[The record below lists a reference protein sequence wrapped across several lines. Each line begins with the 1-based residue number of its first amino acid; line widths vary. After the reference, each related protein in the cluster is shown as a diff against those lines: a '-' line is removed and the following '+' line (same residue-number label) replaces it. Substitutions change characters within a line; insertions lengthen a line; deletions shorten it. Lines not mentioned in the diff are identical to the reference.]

1 MRHAVSFAVLFA
13 ASLLISG
20 CNAPGAS
27 TPPSANSTDASQ
39 ASATGEAA
47 EVSLEIL
54 SFDEIQKRLADKQG
68 RVVVMDAWSTSC
80 PPCMKDFHNLV
91 ELHKAYPAEDVACV
105 SMSFDYEGLGSPE
118 ESQPPVLEFLKSQ
131 GATFDN
137 FMSNEESDV
146 LYQKFDLNSV
156 PAVFVYDRAGK
167 LRERFES
174 EGAYEKVRAL
184 VAELVKEPAAE
195 TEESPEGSPA
205 EAAAADAPAQ

>member
-1 MRHAVSFAVLFA
+1 MRSLV
-13 ASLLISG
+13 SLLSFCIAVTLLVAG
-20 CNAPGAS
+20 CNKPQSADPGANTTAAVEPITQSS
-27 TPPSANSTDASQ
+27 TAD
-39 ASATGEAA
+39 
-47 EVSLEIL
+47 VKLEIL
-54 SFDEIQKRLADKQG
+54 SFDEIQQRLAANQG
-68 RVVVMDAWSTSC
+68 KVVVMDCWSTSC

-105 SMSFDYEGLGSPE
+105 SLSFDFEGLGTPE

-146 LYQKFDLNSV
+146 LYRKFKLNAV
-156 PAVFVYDRAGK
+156 PAVFVYDRSGK

-184 VAELVKEPAAE
+184 VAELVKEPAA
-195 TEESPEGSPA
+195 PG
-205 EAAAADAPAQ
+205 EAAAEAPTN

>member
-1 MRHAVSFAVLFA
+1 MRRLITLLSLCFAVCF
-13 ASLLISG
+13 IFGG
-20 CNAPGAS
+20 CNKPQSPAPD
-27 TPPSANSTDASQ
+27 ANST
-39 ASATGEAA
+39 SAVETTGEASA
-47 EVSLEIL
+47 ADVKLEIL
-54 SFDEIQKRLADKQG
+54 SFDDIQQRLAAKHG
-68 RVVVMDAWSTSC
+68 RVVVMDCWSTSC

-91 ELHKAYPAEDVACV
+91 ELHKAYPAADVACV
-105 SMSFDYEGLGSPE
+105 SLSFDFEGLGTPE

-146 LYQKFDLNSV
+146 LYRKFDLNAV

-184 VAELVKEPAAE
+184 VAELVKEPAV
-195 TEESPEGSPA
+195 PDG
-205 EAAAADAPAQ
+205 EAAPEAKEAPANK